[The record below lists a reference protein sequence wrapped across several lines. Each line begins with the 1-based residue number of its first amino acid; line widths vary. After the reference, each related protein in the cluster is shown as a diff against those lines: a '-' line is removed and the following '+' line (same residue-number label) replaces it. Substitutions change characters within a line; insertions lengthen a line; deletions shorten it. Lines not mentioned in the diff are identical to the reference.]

1 MNAEEALAEI
11 FWVRDSEL
19 SEESPL
25 DNEDVS
31 EYSAD
36 SSKSEDEIE
45 TVEESEDVAVGD
57 GNGKGQNLCGRNIGR
72 AACSIGRGTR
82 GRERCV
88 FGAHGV
94 ARAKFVDVL
103 ILHSKQLLKQWVS
116 VNSEPDD
123 PAFTGSLGIKVQLPN
138 NPSAEIS
145 TSTSNRRKSPANR
158 PGGTGYSDPIKNK

>member
-11 FWVRDSEL
+11 FWVRDLEL
-19 SEESPL
+19 HEESPL
-25 DNEDVS
+25 DSEEDVS

-45 TVEESEDVAVGD
+45 TVEESKDMAVGN

-72 AACSIGRGTR
+72 TACSIGRGTR
-82 GRERCV
+82 GCERGV
-88 FGAHGV
+88 FCAHGV
-94 ARAKFVDVL
+94 ARAKFLHVL

-123 PAFTGSLGIKVQLPN
+123 PAFTGSLGIK
-138 NPSAEIS
+138 
-145 TSTSNRRKSPANR
+145 
-158 PGGTGYSDPIKNK
+158 D